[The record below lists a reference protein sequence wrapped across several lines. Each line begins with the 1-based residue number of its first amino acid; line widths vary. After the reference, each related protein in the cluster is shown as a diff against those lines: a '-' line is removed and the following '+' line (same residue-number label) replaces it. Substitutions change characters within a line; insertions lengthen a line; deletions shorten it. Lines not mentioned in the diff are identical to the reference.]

1 MPVGKVSK
9 RIRGVLARQVKGA
22 ADVVG
27 ATVEVTRD
35 ITSSTLRSVKGRK
48 AETPRVAGD
57 TIEGAVKAG
66 SEAGMD
72 LGAIAKGAVI
82 GVVQGVGDVTRVT
95 AGTIS
100 DAAAA
105 AVRVAG
111 EVGGDVALVA
121 RKAVE
126 GAIEAGKEANLKAE
140 EAASAGAAGAL
151 SAAAELGE
159 AVAGVVAKALSGTI
173 SGVRVVIERPFRK
186 PEILLA
192 SANRR
197 DLEQLG
203 QQLGNEG
210 YRVHTAASRR
220 ELDRILLASEGKISL
235 ALIDVSDFDQEIWGN
250 CEQLRKARIP
260 FLIITAKRSPTIQ
273 RDSVDCGASGV
284 LLKPIGVK
292 ELVEHM
298 HGLLGD

>member
-1 MPVGKVSK
+1 MPVVKASK
-9 RIRGVLARQVKGA
+9 RMRTVLVRQLKGA

-27 ATVEVTRD
+27 ATVEVTRE

-48 AETPRVAGD
+48 AETPRIAED

-66 SEAGMD
+66 SEAGQD
-72 LGAIAKGAVI
+72 LGAVAKGAVI

-95 AGTIS
+95 AGTLYE
-100 DAAAA
+100 AAAA

-111 EVGGDVALVA
+111 EVGGDVAMVA

-126 GAIEAGKEANLKAE
+126 GAIEAGKDANLKAE

-151 SAAAELGE
+151 RAAADLGE
-159 AVAGVVAKALSGTI
+159 AAAGAVAKALSGTV
-173 SGVRVVIERPFRK
+173 SGVRVILDRPFRK

-197 DLEQLG
+197 DLELLG
-203 QQLGNEG
+203 QQLDNEG
-210 YRVHTAASRR
+210 YRVHSAASRK
-220 ELDRILLASEGKISL
+220 ELDKILQASAARISI
-235 ALIDVSDFDQEIWGN
+235 ALIDVSDFDREIWEY
-250 CEQLRKARIP
+250 CAKLRKSGIP
-260 FLIITAKRSPTIQ
+260 FLIITGKRGPTIQ
-273 RDSVDCGASGV
+273 RESVNCGAGGV
-284 LLKPIGVK
+284 LLKPIAVK

-298 HGLLGD
+298 HGLLGE

>member
-9 RIRGVLARQVKGA
+9 RIRGVLTRQVKGA

-27 ATVEVTRD
+27 ATVEITRE

-48 AETPRVAGD
+48 AEAPRVAGD

-72 LGAIAKGAVI
+72 LGAVAKGAVI

-105 AVRVAG
+105 AVRAAG

-126 GAIEAGKEANLKAE
+126 GAIEAGKEANLKAG

-151 SAAAELGE
+151 GAASELGE
-159 AVAGVVAKALSGTI
+159 AVAGAVAKALSGTI
-173 SGVRVVIERPFRK
+173 SGVRVVLERPFRK

-197 DLEQLG
+197 DLELLG
-203 QQLGNEG
+203 QQLDNEG
-210 YRVHTAASRR
+210 YRVHTAASRK
-220 ELDRILLASEGKISL
+220 ELDRILQAKVGRILI
-235 ALIDVSDFDQEIWGN
+235 ALIDVSDFDQEIWEYCG
-250 CEQLRKARIP
+250 QLRKGGIP
-260 FLIITAKRSPTIQ
+260 FLVITGKRGPTIQ
-273 RDSVDCGASGV
+273 RESVNCGASGV
-284 LLKPIGVK
+284 LLKPIAVK

-298 HGLLGD
+298 RGLLGE